1 LLPLIKR
8 SSFLKTNWNKPLE
21 SLTLYI
27 NNYLLLILKDN
38 DGYITRA
45 EMAKVMGGIQLD
57 DEQWKKLV
65 ESCDENAD
73 GQV

>member
-1 LLPLIKR
+1 
-8 SSFLKTNWNKPLE
+8 
-21 SLTLYI
+21 
-27 NNYLLLILKDN
+27 
-38 DGYITRA
+38 
-45 EMAKVMGGIQLD
+45 MAKVMGGIQLD